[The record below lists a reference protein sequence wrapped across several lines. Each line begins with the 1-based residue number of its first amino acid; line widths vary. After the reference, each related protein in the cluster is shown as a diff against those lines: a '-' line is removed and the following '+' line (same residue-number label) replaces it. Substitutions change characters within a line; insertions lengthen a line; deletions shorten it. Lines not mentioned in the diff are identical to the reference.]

1 MIVKSILIDLIV
13 KIFFSLLDELYPAVT
28 PKHEA
33 GDRTAFTSHVH
44 SAAEHLLAVVDGK
57 PKEAFGGT
65 YSQIKE
71 VIGKIHESGYLDQ
84 AVVSIQ
90 NKSPT
95 RFSYCFYRNLW
106 WFMRKPM
113 R

>member
-1 MIVKSILIDLIV
+1 M
-13 KIFFSLLDELYPAVT
+13 FSLLDELYPAVT

-33 GDRTAFTSHVH
+33 GDPTAFTNQVQ

-57 PKEAFGGT
+57 QKEAFGGT

-84 AVVSIQ
+84 AVVSNFCSFFFHI
-90 NKSPT
+90 
-95 RFSYCFYRNLW
+95 
-106 WFMRKPM
+106 
-113 R
+113 